1 MRAAVLQQLSG
12 RRGPF
17 VSVSMDVS
25 RNAETSAR
33 ETELRWQGH
42 ERELLRR
49 QAPPAMVELAGPAVL
64 ATTGRAGAVG
74 RLVVVDPDGIALD
87 LVLPQP
93 PAREEAVIGPAPQLL
108 PVFRA
113 LRDRSSYLLAEV
125 DRTGADVVMVD
136 AFGATEQDLEVH
148 GSHDVVHRVP
158 GGQTSQRRIQA
169 RAEDSW
175 ERNAAEI
182 AGALDGLVS
191 RHHPGV
197 VFLAGDPVTVAD
209 LLTGAGRRLT
219 RLAVVLRSGGRADGA
234 SAVARDQELRASLA
248 VRQRAVRRD
257 LLDRFGAAEG
267 RQQDALQGFDDV
279 VDAVRRAQVA
289 ELFLR
294 DDPSSAARTLWVG
307 GEPLQLAANRGEVV
321 SMGFGQPVQTR
332 ADAALLWALVHS
344 DAGITLLDPE
354 DPDLADGVGAL
365 LRWSD
370 RSTPHD
376 GVPSMPGHGVHSSS
390 HHR

>member
-12 RRGPF
+12 HRGPF

-25 RNAETSAR
+25 RTAESSAR
-33 ETELRWQGH
+33 ETELRWQGL
-42 ERELLRR
+42 ERELLRHH
-49 QAPPAMVELAGPAVL
+49 APRTMVDLARPAVL
-64 ATTGRAGAVG
+64 APTGRAGEVG
-74 RLVVVDPDGIALD
+74 RLVVVDPGGIALD

-93 PAREEAVIGPAPQLL
+93 PAREEVVFGPAPHLL

-136 AFGATEQDLEVH
+136 AFGSTEQGLEVH
-148 GSHDVVHRVP
+148 GSHDVVHKVP
-158 GGQTSQRRIQA
+158 GGQTSQRHIQA

-191 RHHPGV
+191 RHHPAV

-209 LLTGAGRRLT
+209 LLAAAGRRLG

-234 SAVARDQELRASLA
+234 SASARDHEVRASLA
-248 VRQRAVRRD
+248 DRQRAVRRD

-267 RQQDALQGFDDV
+267 RQQDALQGFGDV
-279 VDAVRRAQVA
+279 VDAVRRAQVE
-289 ELFLR
+289 ELFLH
-294 DDPSSAARTLWVG
+294 DDPSSTRTVWVG
-307 GEPLQLAANRGEVV
+307 DEPLHLAEYRGEVV
-321 SMGFGQPVQTR
+321 SMGFGEPVQTR

-376 GVPSMPGHGVHSSS
+376 GVPSMPGHGVHASP

>member
-1 MRAAVLQQLSG
+1 MRVAVLQQLSG

-25 RNAETSAR
+25 RNSESSAR

-49 QAPPAMVELAGPAVL
+49 EAPRTIVEMAGPAVL
-64 ATTGRAGAVG
+64 ASTGRAGGVG
-74 RLVVVDPDGIALD
+74 RLVVVDPAGIALD

-93 PAREEAVIGPAPQLL
+93 PAREEVVFGPAPHLL

-136 AFGATEQDLEVH
+136 AFGATEQGLEVH

-182 AGALDGLVS
+182 AGALEGLVS

-209 LLTGAGRRLT
+209 LTGAAGRRLA

-234 SAVARDQELRASLA
+234 SAAARDQEVRASLA
-248 VRQRAVRRD
+248 DRERAVRTD
-257 LLDRFGAAEG
+257 LLDRFGTAEG
-267 RQQDALQGFDDV
+267 RQEDALQGFDDV
-279 VDAVRRAQVA
+279 VDAVRRAQVE
-289 ELFLR
+289 ELFLH
-294 DDPSSAARTLWVG
+294 DDPSPTRTVWVG
-307 GEPLQLAANRGEVV
+307 GEPLQLGANRGEVV
-321 SMGFGQPVQTR
+321 SMGFGQPIRTR

-354 DPDLADGVGAL
+354 DPDLADGMGAL

-376 GVPSMPGHGVHSSS
+376 GVPSMPGHGAHASS

>member
-1 MRAAVLQQLSG
+1 
-12 RRGPF
+12 
-17 VSVSMDVS
+17 MDVS
-25 RNAETSAR
+25 RNAGSSAR
-33 ETELRWQGH
+33 ETELRWHGH

-49 QAPPAMVELAGPAVL
+49 QAPPTMVDLAGPAVL
-64 ATTGRAGAVG
+64 ASTGRAGGVG

-93 PAREEAVIGPAPQLL
+93 PAREEVVFGPAPHLL

-113 LRDRSSYLLAEV
+113 LRDRGSYLLAEV

-136 AFGATEQDLEVH
+136 AFGATEQGLEVH

-182 AGALDGLVS
+182 AGALDGLVT
-191 RHHPGV
+191 RNHPGV

-209 LLTGAGRRLT
+209 LIGAAGRRLSE
-219 RLAVVLRSGGRADGA
+219 LVVVLRSGGRADGA
-234 SAVARDQELRASLA
+234 SAAARDQEVRASLA
-248 VRQRAVRRD
+248 DRQRAVRKG

-267 RQQDALQGFDDV
+267 RQEDALQGFDDV
-279 VDAVRRAQVA
+279 VDAVRRAQVE
-289 ELFLR
+289 ELFMH
-294 DDPSSAARTLWVG
+294 DDPSSTRTVWIG
-307 GEPLQLAANRGEVV
+307 GEPLQLAANRSEVV
-321 SMGFGQPVQTR
+321 SMGVGQPVQTR

-376 GVPSMPGHGVHSSS
+376 GVPSMPGHGVHASS

>member
-1 MRAAVLQQLSG
+1 MRVAVLQQLSG

-25 RNAETSAR
+25 RNAESSAR

-42 ERELLRR
+42 QRELLRR
-49 QAPPAMVELAGPAVL
+49 QAPQQMVELAGPAVL
-64 ATTGRAGAVG
+64 APTGRAGGVG
-74 RLVVVDPDGIALD
+74 RLVIVDADGIALD

-93 PAREEAVIGPAPQLL
+93 PAREEVVFGPAPHVL

-136 AFGATEQDLEVH
+136 AFGATEQGLEVH
-148 GSHDVVHRVP
+148 GSHDVVHRVS
-158 GGQTSQRRIQA
+158 GGQTSGRRIQA

-182 AGALDGLVS
+182 AEALDGLIS
-191 RHHPGV
+191 RYHPAV
-197 VFLAGDPVTVAD
+197 AFVAGDPVTVAD
-209 LLTGAGRRLT
+209 LLSAASRRLAE
-219 RLAVVLRSGGRADGA
+219 LSVVLRSGGRADGA
-234 SAVARDQELRASLA
+234 SAAARDHEVRAALA
-248 VRQRAVRRD
+248 DRQLAARRD

-289 ELFLR
+289 ELFLH
-294 DDPSSAARTLWVG
+294 DEPTSTRTVWVG
-307 GEPLQLAANRGEVV
+307 GEPLQLASHRDEVV
-321 SMGFGQPVQTR
+321 SMGFDRPVRVR
-332 ADAALLWALVHS
+332 ADTALPWALVHS
-344 DAGITLLDPE
+344 DAGIVLLEPG

-376 GVPSMPGHGVHSSS
+376 GVPSMPGHGVHASS

>member
-25 RNAETSAR
+25 RNAESSAR
-33 ETELRWQGH
+33 ETELRWHGH
-42 ERELLRR
+42 QRELLRR
-49 QAPPAMVELAGPAVL
+49 QAPQTMVDLAGPAVL
-64 ATTGRAGAVG
+64 APTGRAGGVG

-87 LVLPQP
+87 VVLPQP
-93 PAREEAVIGPAPQLL
+93 PAREEVVFGPAPHLL

-125 DRTGADVVMVD
+125 DRTGADVAIVD
-136 AFGATEQDLEVH
+136 AFGATEQGMQVH

-191 RHHPGV
+191 RHDPGV

-209 LLTGAGRRLT
+209 LLGAAARRLAE
-219 RLAVVLRSGGRADGA
+219 LAVVLRSGGRADGA
-234 SAVARDQELRASLA
+234 STAARDQEMRASLA
-248 VRQRAVRRD
+248 DRQRAVRQG

-279 VDAVRRAQVA
+279 VDAVRRAQVE
-289 ELFLR
+289 ELFLH
-294 DDPSSAARTLWVG
+294 DDPSSTRTVWAG
-307 GEPLQLAANRGEVV
+307 DEPLQLAANRSEVV
-321 SMGFGQPVQTR
+321 AMGIGEPVQSR
-332 ADAALLWALVHS
+332 ADAALPWALVHS

-354 DPDLADGVGAL
+354 DADLADGVGAL

-376 GVPSMPGHGVHSSS
+376 GVPSMPGHGLHASS

>member
-1 MRAAVLQQLSG
+1 MRVAVLQQLSG

-25 RNAETSAR
+25 RNAESSAR

-42 ERELLRR
+42 ERELLRCE
-49 QAPPAMVELAGPAVL
+49 APRTMVELAGPAVL
-64 ATTGRAGAVG
+64 ASTGRAGGVG
-74 RLVVVDPDGIALD
+74 RLVVVDPAGIALD

-93 PAREEAVIGPAPQLL
+93 PAREEVVFGPAPHLL

-136 AFGATEQDLEVH
+136 AFGATEQGLEVH

-182 AGALDGLVS
+182 AGALEGLVS

-209 LLTGAGRRLT
+209 LTGAAGRRLA

-234 SAVARDQELRASLA
+234 SAAARDQEMRASLA
-248 VRQRAVRRD
+248 DRQRAVRTD
-257 LLDRFGAAEG
+257 LLDRFGTAEG
-267 RQQDALQGFDDV
+267 RQEDALQGFDDV
-279 VDAVRRAQVA
+279 VDAVRRAQVE
-289 ELFLR
+289 ELFLH
-294 DDPSSAARTLWVG
+294 DDPSSTRTVWVG
-307 GEPLQLAANRGEVV
+307 GEPLQLGANRGEVV
-321 SMGFGQPVQTR
+321 SMGFGQPIRTR

-344 DAGITLLDPE
+344 DAGITLLDAE
-354 DPDLADGVGAL
+354 DPDLADGMGAL

-376 GVPSMPGHGVHSSS
+376 GVPSMPGHGAQAGS

>member
-25 RNAETSAR
+25 RNAESSAR

-42 ERELLRR
+42 ERELLRHH
-49 QAPPAMVELAGPAVL
+49 APRTMVDLARPAVL
-64 ATTGRAGAVG
+64 APTGRAGEVG
-74 RLVVVDPDGIALD
+74 RLVIVDPGGIALD

-93 PAREEAVIGPAPQLL
+93 PAREEVVFGPAPHLL

-136 AFGATEQDLEVH
+136 AFGATEQGLEVH
-148 GSHDVVHRVP
+148 GSHDVVHKVP

-175 ERNAAEI
+175 ERNAGEI

-191 RHHPGV
+191 RHHPAV
-197 VFLAGDPVTVAD
+197 VLLAGDPVTVAD
-209 LLTGAGRRLT
+209 LLAATGRRLA

-234 SAVARDQELRASLA
+234 STSARDHEVRASLA
-248 VRQRAVRRD
+248 DRQRAVRRD

-267 RQQDALQGFDDV
+267 RQQDALQGFADV
-279 VDAVRRAQVA
+279 VDAVRRAQVE
-289 ELFLR
+289 ELFLH
-294 DDPSSAARTLWVG
+294 DDPSSTRTVWVG
-307 GEPLQLAANRGEVV
+307 DEPLQLAEHRGEVV

-354 DPDLADGVGAL
+354 DADLADGVGAL

-376 GVPSMPGHGVHSSS
+376 GVPSMPGHGLHASS